1 MDVREEVK
9 VPTGQLADLLNE
21 HGSETTWRALI
32 RQLALHSY
40 PHGDAS
46 GVLRATEFGDD
57 LPQVPNLLD
66 RLTIGQ
72 IAIMYEFSLAYTD
85 VSSRK
90 AAGQYFTPDDLAQ
103 FLAAR
108 CAQLGKGVWL
118 DPASGVGNLSYWL
131 AAIQPDPEA
140 FVSEFL
146 LLSDR
151 DPQALL
157 IARALFS
164 LLFYSKRENL
174 FAQLAPRF
182 VLLDFLEGEIPEHD
196 FVLMNPPYAVREPD
210 ERFELAATR
219 EAYAY
224 FIERTVKT
232 SRGFVSVTP
241 QSFLNGNKFA
251 SLRALLLKNF
261 NFLRIWSFDNM
272 PDSAFSG
279 VKFGSTNTNTANS
292 TRAAVTVA
300 MRQEAVDHKLT
311 SLLRWPSAHRAQ
323 LLTRADEFLT
333 SAELNDYK
341 FPKVL
346 KPTGDLLRE
355 VGSFPP
361 LSSLLDPKG
370 QFSIS
375 VPASPRYYISAVKR
389 SLNRSSLHTL
399 RFNSEKERDKAYLLL
414 NSGLTY
420 WWWRLM
426 DGGMQLSLEVLL
438 STPVPDFEVD
448 YSLVTELEVSEV
460 QNLAVKANAG
470 KANENVKHPTW
481 LRNRLDTKLYGHAR
495 AAQFQSIAT
504 NDDLSYLP

>member
-9 VPTGQLADLLNE
+9 VPTGQLGKLLGE
-21 HGSETTWRALI
+21 CSVEIAWRALI
-32 RQLALHSY
+32 RQLALNSY
-40 PHGDAS
+40 AHGEVS
-46 GVLRATEFGDD
+46 GVLRSDQFDDD

-66 RLTIGQ
+66 NLSIGQ
-72 IAIMYEFSLAYTD
+72 IAIMYEFSLAHVD
-85 VSSRK
+85 SSSRK
-90 AAGQYFTPDDLAQ
+90 ASGQYFTPDDLAQ

-108 CAQLGKGVWL
+108 CAQLGEGVWL
-118 DPASGVGNLSYWL
+118 DPACGVGNLSYWL
-131 AAIQPDPEA
+131 AAVQPDAES
-140 FVSEFL
+140 FVVKSL

-151 DPQALL
+151 DPLALL
-157 IARALFS
+157 ISRALFS
-164 LLFYSKRENL
+164 LLFYSKQENL
-174 FAQLAPRF
+174 FQLLEERF

-196 FVLMNPPYAVREPD
+196 FVLMNPPYAVREPN

-241 QSFLNGNKFA
+241 QSFLNGNKFS

-292 TRAAVTVA
+292 TRAAVMVA
-300 MRQEAVDHKLT
+300 KRQQELDHQLT
-311 SLLRWPSAHRAQ
+311 SLLRWPSAHRGQ
-323 LLTRADEFLT
+323 LLARADEFLAP
-333 SAELNDYK
+333 AELNEAK

-346 KPTGDLLRE
+346 KPTVGLLDEIRAY
-355 VGSFPP
+355 PP
-361 LSSLLDPKG
+361 LSSLLDSKG
-370 QFSIS
+370 EFFIS

-389 SLNRSSLHTL
+389 SLHRSSLHTL
-399 RFNSEKERDKAYLLL
+399 RFNSEKARDKAYLLL

-420 WWWRLM
+420 WWRRLM

-438 STPVPDFEVD
+438 STPVPEFDVN

-470 KANENVKHPTW
+470 KANENVKHPVE
-481 LRNRLDTKLYGHAR
+481 LRNRLDTKLYGPVR

-504 NDDLSYLP
+504 NDDLSYLL